1 MSGDGRSTARDPR
14 YDVLFEPVRIGPVV
28 ARNRFFQVP
37 HCNGMGWTQPRA
49 LAALRGIKAEGGW
62 AVVST
67 EEVEIHPTSDCEPYH
82 EGRLWSDDDIPALAM
97 MADQVHEHG
106 ALAAIEL
113 THHGAS
119 CANYGTREIP
129 LAPSH
134 RPVVYYSPVQAR
146 AMSKRDIREYRQW
159 HRDAALRSKR
169 AGFDIVYVYASHD
182 LSLAVHF
189 LQRRKNDRSDEY
201 GGSLENRVRLLREVI
216 EDTKDAVGDRC
227 AVAVRLGVDEL
238 LGPDGITSAGEGRE
252 VIEMLAE
259 LPDLWDVNISNWTN
273 DSQTSRFA
281 KEGFQEDYTRFVKSV
296 TSKPVVG
303 VGRFTSP
310 DTMVSQV
317 RRGVL
322 DFVGAARPS
331 IADPFLPKKLEE
343 GRAEDIREC
352 IGCNICVSSDY
363 TMSNLRCTQ
372 NPTMGE
378 EWRRGWHPERIAP
391 RGSEGTVLVVGAGP
405 AGLEAAL
412 SAARRGSEVHLA
424 EASTELGGRVTRE
437 AALPGLREWLRVRDW
452 RVGQLNKLANVH
464 IYRDSPLDVGNILEF
479 GARHVVI
486 ATGSRWRRDG
496 VGRANGAPV
505 AGFDGAPGLVGAT
518 GAMGPQGSVGPT
530 GAVGAQGPDH
540 RTGIIGPQ
548 GSLGATGATVPQG
561 PIGAVFTPDD
571 IMEGRIPT
579 AGPVVIFDDDH
590 YYMGGVLAER
600 CVEVGLAV
608 TLVTPAAI
616 PSAWT
621 VNTLEALPIARRLWQ
636 LGVEVV
642 PHTNVQGFDG
652 RRLLLLNEL
661 TGVVT
666 EREARAV
673 ISVTARLPV
682 DGLYE
687 GLEGESQRMG
697 EAGIVSLTRVGD
709 CYAPG
714 TIQAAVFSGHK
725 LARELDAAPTLASS
739 IRRELPLGV
748 TG

>member
-1 MSGDGRSTARDPR
+1 MTAEHRSSPARDPR

-28 ARNRFFQVP
+28 ARNRFYQVP

-82 EGRLWSDDDIPALAM
+82 EGRLWSDDDVPALAM
-97 MADQVHEHG
+97 MADKVHEYG

-134 RPVVYYSPVQAR
+134 RPVIYYAPVQAR
-146 AMSKRDIREYRQW
+146 AMNKRDIREYRQW

-259 LPDLWDVNISNWTN
+259 LPDLWDINISSWTN

-281 KEGFQEDYTRFVKSV
+281 KEGYQEDYARFVKSV

-322 DFVGAARPS
+322 DFIGAARPS

-363 TMSNLRCTQ
+363 SMSNLRCTQ

-391 RGSEGTVLVVGAGP
+391 KGSDGVVLVVGAGP
-405 AGLEAAL
+405 AGLESAL
-412 SAARRGSEVHLA
+412 SAARRGYEVHLA
-424 EASTELGGRVTRE
+424 EASAELGGRVTRE

-464 IYRDSPLDVGNILEF
+464 IYRDSPLEVANILEF

-496 VGRANGAPV
+496 VGRENGAPI
-505 AGFDGAPGLVGAT
+505 AGFEAPRGPVGAT
-518 GAMGPQGSVGPT
+518 GARGPRGPV
-530 GAVGAQGPDH
+530 AE
-540 RTGIIGPQ
+540 I
-548 GSLGATGATVPQG
+548 
-561 PIGAVFTPDD
+561 FTPDD
-571 IMEGRIPT
+571 IMEGRIPA

-600 CVEVGLAV
+600 CVEVGLPV

-621 VNTLEALPIARRLWQ
+621 VNTLEALPIARRLLR

-642 PHTNVQGFDG
+642 AHTNIQGLDG
-652 RRLLLLNEL
+652 RRVLLANGL
-661 TGVVT
+661 TGAVT
-666 EREARAV
+666 EREAGAV
-673 ISVTARLPV
+673 IAVTARLPV

-687 GLEGESQRMG
+687 ALESTPEEMA

-714 TIQAAVFSGHK
+714 TIQAAVYSGHK
-725 LARELDAAPTLASS
+725 VARELDVEPVLASS

>member
-238 LGPDGITSAGEGRE
+238 LGPDGITSEGEGRE

-281 KEGFQEDYTRFVKSV
+281 KEGFQEDYTRFVKSL

-412 SAARRGSEVHLA
+412 SAARRGYEVHLA

-486 ATGSRWRRDG
+486 ATGSRWRADG
-496 VGRANGAPV
+496 VGRANGAPIV
-505 AGFDGAPGLVGAT
+505 GFDGTL
-518 GAMGPQGSVGPT
+518 
-530 GAVGAQGPDH
+530 GAVGATSAAVSQ
-540 RTGIIGPQ
+540 
-548 GSLGATGATVPQG
+548 
-561 PIGAVFTPDD
+561 GAVGGIFTPDD
-571 IMEGRIPT
+571 IMEGRMPA

-621 VNTLEALPIARRLWQ
+621 VNTLEALPIARRLLR

-652 RRLLLLNEL
+652 RRVLLVNEL
-661 TGVVT
+661 TDIVT

-673 ISVTARLPV
+673 IAVTARLPV

-714 TIQAAVFSGHK
+714 TIQAAVYSGHK
-725 LARELDAAPTLASS
+725 SARELDAVPTLASS
-739 IRRELPLGV
+739 VRRELPLGV